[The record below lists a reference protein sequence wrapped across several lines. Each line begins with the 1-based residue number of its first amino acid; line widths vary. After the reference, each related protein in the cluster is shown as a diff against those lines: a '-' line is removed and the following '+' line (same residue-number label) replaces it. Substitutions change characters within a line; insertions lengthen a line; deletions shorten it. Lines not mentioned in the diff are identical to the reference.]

1 VAKKAKSLFSGGTFI
16 HQSRAIPSEQKA
28 IYHNV
33 TGAGRSRVI
42 RKFLGLTDQN
52 QADLRDGLERLI
64 AMRIQRGTTR

>member
-16 HQSRAIPSEQKA
+16 HQSRTVPSEQKA

-42 RKFLGLTDQN
+42 RQFLGLTDQN
-52 QADLRDGLERLI
+52 QIDLRDGLEKLI
-64 AMRIQRGTTR
+64 AQRITRQ